1 LLYKNGLNKF
11 LPFLGAKISPCDSER
26 NHNFEDHKNKM
37 KMKRTPALLIA
48 LLVIVACSCS
58 DKTNDH
64 SRECTSINDGWRFFK
79 YETTAEADH
88 LMYDVRPETRNP
100 NEVKDADSRPTEA
113 VEVEQ
118 QQMVLKPWILPSAND
133 FIKNEADKHI
143 RPEGNPGSDFP
154 FVQASFDDSQWAKVE
169 LPHDWAIAGPFQE
182 GWDSEVSGGMGR
194 LPVNG
199 VGWYRRKLDIPATDA
214 GKMIYLDIDGA
225 MSYAMVWLNGNLVGG
240 WPYGY
245 NSWRLDLTPY
255 LDFGGENQL
264 AIRVDNPNYSARWYP
279 GAGLY
284 RYVWLTKT
292 NPVHVAQ
299 WGTFITS
306 SDVSEQTAKVQ
317 IEINIENKTSGSVYV
332 EAFTE
337 IFVIDGNDKI
347 KGKAVTSFEKLSTL
361 IEPGSKAKVNGFVSL
376 DKPCLWGLYPP
387 SSPTGT

>member
-1 LLYKNGLNKF
+1 
-11 LPFLGAKISPCDSER
+11 
-26 NHNFEDHKNKM
+26 
-37 KMKRTPALLIA
+37 MKRTPALLIA